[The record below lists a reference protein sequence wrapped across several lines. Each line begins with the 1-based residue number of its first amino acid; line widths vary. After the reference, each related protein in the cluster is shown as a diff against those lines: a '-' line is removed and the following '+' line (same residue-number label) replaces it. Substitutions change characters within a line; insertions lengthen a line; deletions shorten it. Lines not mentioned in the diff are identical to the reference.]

1 MKIKSLIFAVFAVFA
16 LFVACDVISE
26 EDRLEVV
33 QLEPSKR
40 NVLLLEFTGWKC
52 VNCPGAA
59 IVAHTLVSALN
70 ENIVVVAMH
79 PEGHGFTSPEN
90 SVNALSTTEAMEY
103 LEFYSDPNSS
113 LDALPTDVPF
123 PTGVVNGVKFGG
135 EYLQGKDEWIAQVMG
150 QRAIAPDC
158 FIDLTYSKDGGHKV
172 VATITPDTAMNMN
185 YNVSLQMWLVENNIV
200 APQAS
205 QGSNYVHQHV
215 FRKALNPLW
224 GDELGVLSGVTTK
237 EYSFEIESR
246 YVVDNCAVVAVL
258 INTDTKEVIQTSQVA
273 LGNAAH

>member
-1 MKIKSLIFAVFAVFA
+1 MKIKSLIFAVFATVA
-16 LFVACDVISE
+16 LFVACEIVPE
-26 EDRLEVV
+26 NERLEVV
-33 QLEPSKR
+33 EMEPSER

-52 VNCPGAA
+52 VNCPSAA

-90 SVNALSTTEAMEY
+90 TVNALSTSDAMKY
-103 LEFYSDPNSS
+103 LEYYGGS
-113 LDALPTDVPF
+113 AATAF
-123 PTGVVNGVKFGG
+123 PTGGVNGVKFGG

>member
-1 MKIKSLIFAVFAVFA
+1 MKIKSLIFAVFATVA
-16 LFVACDVISE
+16 LFVACDVIPE

-33 QLEPSKR
+33 QMEPSKR

-59 IVAHTLVSALN
+59 AIAHTLVEALG

-79 PEGHGFTSPEN
+79 PEGHGFTTPEN
-90 SVNALSTTEAMEY
+90 TVNALSTADAMEY
-103 LEFYSDPNSS
+103 LKAYGGSS
-113 LDALPTDVPF
+113 STAF
-123 PTGVVNGVKFGG
+123 PTGVVNGAKFGN
-135 EYLQGKDEWIAQVMG
+135 EYLQGKDEWTDCIME

-158 FIDLTYSKDGGHKV
+158 FIDLNYSKEGGHKV
-172 VATITPDTAMNMN
+172 VATITPDTTMN

-205 QGSNYVHQHV
+205 QGNNYVHQHV
-215 FRKALNPLW
+215 FRKTLNSLW
-224 GDELGVLSGVTTK
+224 GDELGNLTASVTK

-246 YVVDNCAVVAVL
+246 YVADNCAVVAVL
-258 INTDTKEVIQTSQVA
+258 INTETKEVVQAAQVA
-273 LGNAAH
+273 LGNASH